1 VVRQEDRKMQW
12 YRPVREDDDG
22 PVDGTWCSRP
32 GVSES
37 NPGLGAEPQEG
48 REMQWYRPAKGDGE
62 GPVDGTWCSRPGGS
76 WSYPGLVSD
85 PIQKTGEKSGVC
97 QARTFFLL

>member
-1 VVRQEDRKMQW
+1 MSQRLW
-12 YRPVREDDDG
+12 RPPG
-22 PVDGTWCSRP
+22 PGRD
-32 GVSES
+32 
-37 NPGLGAEPQEG
+37 LGSARAKNGHGPSTGGRQEG